1 MSINIP
7 NVNINA
13 FLKKIPSILSRKE
26 EERIEAIF
34 GSSAYTKKSPGAPVR
49 MTLHGKPNVSSH
61 VRLVARKP
69 NNSELRSVKS
79 KLNNVGRQ
87 LNLWKTFKARNVGPK
102 NLQNLAKLKKLQSAL
117 KLKLKKLEK

>member
-49 MTLHGKPNVSSH
+49 MTLHGKPNFSSH
-61 VRLVARKP
+61 VTLVARKP